1 MILAFLKINSF
12 IFGCPGSRLLCGLFS
27 SCGKRGLLSSC
38 NAWASHWGWLLSLR
52 AWALGTQVSVVMA
65 HRLHCFVAC
74 GIFPSQEWIP
84 CLQHC
89 QMDFS
94 PMSCRGSLMILYFN
108 LILSPY
114 LAISEWFLQGFW
126 YIKSFLE
133 LQHWI
138 SFHNLYRHLGHLD
151 KNQGEAIWYLYTYC
165 ILSGLHIAS
174 ECFLLNLLHISNQT
188 TEQVLGFLAFST
200 P

>member
-1 MILAFLKINSF
+1 M
-12 IFGCPGSRLLCGLFS
+12 GCPGSQLLCGLFS

-38 NAWASHWGWLLSLR
+38 GVWASHWGWLLLLQSMGSRHTSFSSYGSQASL
-52 AWALGTQVSVVMA
+52 L
-65 HRLHCFVAC
+65 C
-74 GIFPSQEWIP
+74 GMWGLPGPGWNP

-89 QMDFS
+89 QMDFTPLGCQGS
-94 PMSCRGSLMILYFN
+94 PMSLYFN

-114 LAISEWFLQGFW
+114 LAISEWFPQGFW

-138 SFHNLYRHLGHLD
+138 SFHSLYHHLGHLD
-151 KNQGEAIWYLYTYC
+151 RNWGEAIWYLYTYL

-174 ECFLLNLLHISNQT
+174 ECFLLNLIHISNQT
-188 TEQVLGFLAFST
+188 TEQVLDFLAFST